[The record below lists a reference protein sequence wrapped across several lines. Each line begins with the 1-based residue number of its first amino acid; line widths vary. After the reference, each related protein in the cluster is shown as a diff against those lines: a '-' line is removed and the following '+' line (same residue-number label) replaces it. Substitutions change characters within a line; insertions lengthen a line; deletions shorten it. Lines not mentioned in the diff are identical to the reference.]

1 LLKEIG
7 VISLRGA
14 RSGIDEKVVELAKLF
29 QLCGC
34 DFLALKKYFEE
45 LQLSSSH
52 MSPVSRKLLQRSQ
65 TTESYLSSSHDDRQ
79 MPPPSPSL
87 AE

>member
-14 RSGIDEKVVELAKLF
+14 KTGVDEKVVELAKLF

-34 DFLALKKYFEE
+34 DFFALKKYFEE
-45 LQLSSSH
+45 LQLTSSH
-52 MSPVSRKLLQRSQ
+52 MSPVTRIKLKQSTVISPQSSKDENQMSQ
-65 TTESYLSSSHDDRQ
+65 E
-79 MPPPSPSL
+79 
-87 AE
+87 